1 MLLDWLPPLLPV
13 VVFRSPLLITG
24 VLAVVVLV
32 ITGCAGWLVR
42 GSTAVPAA
50 GWAAAVA
57 ALLAVD
63 AFAQQGADQSP
74 ARLAAM
80 RVVVAALSVCPIMSL
95 LGAKRPQHGVW
106 QLIVATLAVVLAL
119 PAASATLIRP
129 GSFPDLH
136 MLACWFLPVLVLV
149 GWMNFIGTRRWLAVS
164 LVTVGHLG
172 LLWPLLPGVN
182 LARAVPQP
190 GVDLASM
197 AAVTAGGLVAT
208 IQAILACR
216 QRAVE
221 ARPRSLTQR
230 VDGCFL
236 PLRETLGA
244 AWALRLAERFD
255 MLASQR
261 GWPAR
266 LSFRG
271 LEVSGDPTD
280 TAWQRDASRALEAL
294 FRRFVSADWLR
305 RHGWWDGIETGLA
318 DPPDDN
324 SAAMPVK
331 LFAAGLQDKL
341 PPPVAPAR
349 EGQ

>member
-1 MLLDWLPPLLPV
+1 MLIATMFAAFLDWPPPLLPV
-13 VVFRSPLLITG
+13 AATLSPLLLTG
-24 VLAVVVLV
+24 GLAVVMLATALV
-32 ITGCAGWLVR
+32 GGWLVR
-42 GSTAVPAA
+42 GSTAVPAT
-50 GWAAAVA
+50 GWVAAVA

-63 AFAQQGADQSP
+63 ALTQQGGSHSP

-119 PAASATLIRP
+119 PAASAILIRP

-136 MLACWFLPVLVLV
+136 LLARWFLPVLVLV

-164 LVTVGHLG
+164 LVTAGHLG

-182 LARAVPQP
+182 LATAVPQP
-190 GVDLASM
+190 WVDLLSL
-197 AAVTAGGLVAT
+197 AAIATGGLVAVT
-208 IQAILACR
+208 QAVVAGSR
-216 QRAVE
+216 RAST
-221 ARPRSLTQR
+221 ASPRSLTQR

-266 LSFRG
+266 LGFRG
-271 LEVSGDPTD
+271 LEVGGDLDD
-280 TAWQRDASRALEAL
+280 TAWQRDAARAAEAL
-294 FRRFVSADWLR
+294 FRRFVSADWLQ
-305 RHGWWDGIETGLA
+305 RHGWWEGVETG
-318 DPPDDN
+318 
-324 SAAMPVK
+324 SS
-331 LFAAGLQDKL
+331 GLSSDEASQK
-341 PPPVAPAR
+341 AKA
-349 EGQ
+349 